1 MYEAFAIQFLGWF
14 SNDERLSTSLNR
26 EGIVSI
32 PNPWRQR
39 RINLQFPTIWK
50 KVIGLSWEVEW
61 TAALLLTSS
70 SKISLQLFQA
80 PQSISTSKWS
90 FKNRKKKLFCSS
102 AWLWCIIV
110 LCKRVA
116 WTYGVDE
123 VKSSFV
129 LKKEK
134 WHVWYA
140 LKRPACI
147 SEIKEI
153 IVFFG

>member
-14 SNDERLSTSLNR
+14 SNDERLSTSLNC

-39 RINLQFPTIWK
+39 RINLQFPTTWK

-80 PQSISTSKWS
+80 PQSISASNEVLKTE
-90 FKNRKKKLFCSS
+90 RKKLFCNF

-116 WTYGVDE
+116 WTTGLMKWNHHPSWKR
-123 VKSSFV
+123 KSDMFGMHW
-129 LKKEK
+129 KGQ
-134 WHVWYA
+134 
-140 LKRPACI
+140 PA
-147 SEIKEI
+147 S
-153 IVFFG
+153 VR